1 MRRGTLPTSL
11 LDEKVNTKKEL
22 KKLKNE
28 MKDMKEEYK
37 NCTEALLKEVY
48 EKNKAEEMCKVLKDT
63 VEAEKELN
71 KVAEDKEKQSDCD
84 QKEINSVEEM
94 SVDGE
99 KDSDRWKKQSSR
111 KNRNKKSAEVIY
123 TCDECNMKCKLEDEL
138 VEHNKVYHSKKT
150 EEICYSCKKCDWR
163 SETENEL
170 RVHTRQHHSEQ
181 TFKCNKCDKI
191 YTKMARIRRH
201 DC

>member
-1 MRRGTLPTSL
+1 MKENVKNVNSENGNGGCNEADQELRKYIQSLDMKVQQDL
-11 LDEKVNTKKEL
+11 LDDKVNTKKEL

-28 MKDMKEEYK
+28 MKNMKEEYK

-63 VEAEKELN
+63 LEAENELN

-99 KDSDRWKKQSSR
+99 KDSDRWKKTIFQ
-111 KNRNKKSAEVIY
+111 K
-123 TCDECNMKCKLEDEL
+123 
-138 VEHNKVYHSKKT
+138 
-150 EEICYSCKKCDWR
+150 
-163 SETENEL
+163 
-170 RVHTRQHHSEQ
+170 
-181 TFKCNKCDKI
+181 
-191 YTKMARIRRH
+191 
-201 DC
+201 

>member
-1 MRRGTLPTSL
+1 
-11 LDEKVNTKKEL
+11 
-22 KKLKNE
+22 
-28 MKDMKEEYK
+28 
-37 NCTEALLKEVY
+37 
-48 EKNKAEEMCKVLKDT
+48 MCKVLKDT
-63 VEAEKELN
+63 LEAENELN
-71 KVAEDKEKQSDCD
+71 KVAEDKEKQSD
-84 QKEINSVEEM
+84 QKEMNSVEEM

-111 KNRNKKSAEVIY
+111 NNRNKKSAEVIY

-150 EEICYSCKKCDWR
+150 EEIFYSCKKCDWR

-181 TFKCNKCDKI
+181 TFKCNKCDKS
-191 YTKMARIRRH
+191 YTTMGRLRRH
-201 DC
+201 DWRCHREIECNLCGETILNRRGY